1 MRVAGRIGVRIAD
14 SETRPAMLFNIVIAA
29 AAGFVALVYMVMSA
43 IGPAMF
49 FSLTSPFDALFNG
62 LFGFYGNAV
71 TYLPLLAILVSTSPT
86 AWIDQF
92 FGSRIQRFVFLFI
105 IALSISHVVTFSIY
119 PEAAVTEYLRKLTL
133 FMVVGIWASG
143 MRSADQLSKLN
154 RVLVLSTAAYT
165 LISMTDFYF
174 GVGALPGADASAS
187 GVLGET
193 LADTSNEH
201 TLRYRG
207 GGLPINRT
215 ANWLIVPTFLGF
227 GWFMLVE
234 KGRSKMLGL
243 ACAIIC
249 ITGIFATVGRS
260 AIVATIVG
268 FLVIIFSRGGLQPK
282 KIVGTTV
289 VVSAMGVI
297 GLLFMW
303 QIGFLDLFEAR
314 FVGEGSEDAAVGR
327 LQLYFSA
334 LQIWMTSPVI
344 GVGDAAMPAHPLY
357 VGSTAHNSFL
367 GILAEAGLV
376 GFIPYLALTVMFV
389 LRFVRKSKYVDPAFD
404 AWRPYFFAGFVASMT
419 QNMFNE
425 YTWER
430 FIWYTVCYL
439 IAYERLDAMG
449 RAAAAREAM
458 EQAPGFDSSFGNAP
472 SGAQTY

>member
-1 MRVAGRIGVRIAD
+1 
-14 SETRPAMLFNIVIAA
+14 MLFNIVLAA
-29 AAGFVALVYMVMSA
+29 AAGFVALLYMVMSS

-71 TYLPLLAILVSTSPT
+71 TYLPLLAILVSTSPK

-119 PEAAVTEYLRKLTL
+119 PEAAVIEYLRKLTL

-154 RVLVLSTAAYT
+154 RVLVISTAAYT
-165 LISMTDFYF
+165 VISMTDFYF

-193 LADTSNEH
+193 LADTSSEH

-227 GWFMLVE
+227 GWFMLVA

-243 ACAIIC
+243 ACTIIC

-260 AIVATIVG
+260 AILATLIG
-268 FLVIIFSRGGLQPK
+268 FVVIIFSRGGLQPK
-282 KIVGTTV
+282 KIVATTTV
-289 VVSAMGVI
+289 VSALGVI
-297 GLLFMW
+297 GLFFMW
-303 QIGFLDLFEAR
+303 QVGFLDLFEAR
-314 FVGEGSEDAAVGR
+314 FVGEGSEGAAVGR
-327 LQLYFSA
+327 LQVYSDTLR
-334 LQIWMTSPVI
+334 IWMTSPVI
-344 GVGDAAMPAHPLY
+344 GVGDAAIPAHALY
-357 VGSTAHNSFL
+357 TGSTAHNSFL

-376 GFIPYLALTVMFV
+376 GFIPYFALTVMFV
-389 LRFVRKSKYVDPAFD
+389 LRFVRKSTYVDPVFD

-419 QNMFNE
+419 QSMFNE

-449 RAAAAREAM
+449 RMVAAREAKEKM
-458 EQAPGFDSSFGNAP
+458 PGFDSTFGIPP
-472 SGAQTY
+472 SEVQTY

>member
-1 MRVAGRIGVRIAD
+1 
-14 SETRPAMLFNIVIAA
+14 MLFNIVLAA
-29 AAGFVALVYMVMSA
+29 AAGFVALLYMVMSS

-71 TYLPLLAILVSTSPT
+71 TYLPLLAILVSTSPK

-119 PEAAVTEYLRKLTL
+119 PEAAVIEYLRKLTL

-154 RVLVLSTAAYT
+154 RVLVISTAAYT
-165 LISMTDFYF
+165 VISMTDFYF

-193 LADTSNEH
+193 LADTSSEH

-227 GWFMLVE
+227 GWFMLVA

-243 ACAIIC
+243 ACTIIC

-260 AIVATIVG
+260 AILATLIG
-268 FLVIIFSRGGLQPK
+268 FVVIIFSRGGLQPK
-282 KIVGTTV
+282 KIVGTTT
-289 VVSAMGVI
+289 VVSALGVI
-297 GLLFMW
+297 GLFFIW
-303 QIGFLDLFEAR
+303 QVGFLDLFEAR
-314 FVGEGSEDAAVGR
+314 FVGEGSEGAAVGR
-327 LQLYFSA
+327 LQVYSDTLR
-334 LQIWMTSPVI
+334 IWMTSPVI
-344 GVGDAAMPAHPLY
+344 GVGDAAIPAHALY
-357 VGSTAHNSFL
+357 TGSTAHNSFL

-376 GFIPYLALTVMFV
+376 GFIPYFALTVMFV
-389 LRFVRKSKYVDPAFD
+389 LRFVRKSTYVDPVFD

-419 QNMFNE
+419 QSMFNE

-449 RAAAAREAM
+449 RMVAAREAKEKM
-458 EQAPGFDSSFGNAP
+458 PGFDSTFGIPP
-472 SGAQTY
+472 SEVQTY

>member
-1 MRVAGRIGVRIAD
+1 
-14 SETRPAMLFNIVIAA
+14 MLFNIVLAA
-29 AAGFVALVYMVMSA
+29 AAGFVALLYMVMSS

-71 TYLPLLAILVSTSPT
+71 TYLPLLAILVSTSPK

-119 PEAAVTEYLRKLTL
+119 PEAAVIEYLRKLTL

-154 RVLVLSTAAYT
+154 RVLVISTAAYT
-165 LISMTDFYF
+165 VISMTDFYF

-193 LADTSNEH
+193 LADTSSEH

-227 GWFMLVE
+227 GWFMLVA

-243 ACAIIC
+243 ACTIIC

-260 AIVATIVG
+260 AILATLIG
-268 FLVIIFSRGGLQPK
+268 FVVIIFSRGGLQPK
-282 KIVGTTV
+282 KIVGTTT
-289 VVSAMGVI
+289 VVSALGVI
-297 GLLFMW
+297 GLFFMW
-303 QIGFLDLFEAR
+303 QVGFLDLFEAR
-314 FVGEGSEDAAVGR
+314 FVGEGSEGAAVGR
-327 LQLYFSA
+327 LQVYSDTLR
-334 LQIWMTSPVI
+334 IWMTSPVI
-344 GVGDAAMPAHPLY
+344 GVGDAAIPAHALY
-357 VGSTAHNSFL
+357 TGSTAHNSFL

-376 GFIPYLALTVMFV
+376 GFIPYFALTVMFV
-389 LRFVRKSKYVDPAFD
+389 LRFVRKSTYVDPVFD

-419 QNMFNE
+419 QSMFNE

-449 RAAAAREAM
+449 RMVAAREAKEKM
-458 EQAPGFDSSFGNAP
+458 PGFDSTFGIPP
-472 SGAQTY
+472 SEVQTY